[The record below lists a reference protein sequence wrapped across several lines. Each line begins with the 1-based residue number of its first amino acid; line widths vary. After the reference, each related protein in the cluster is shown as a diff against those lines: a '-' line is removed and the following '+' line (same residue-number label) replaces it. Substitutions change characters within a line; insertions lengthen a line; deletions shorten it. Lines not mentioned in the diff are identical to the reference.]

1 MRGCF
6 ITLEGIEGVGKST
19 NLEYVS
25 NLVREA
31 GHDVVMTR
39 EPGGTELA
47 ERIRDLVLMHSEER
61 VPPAAELLLMF
72 AARAV
77 HLENKILPALADGQW
92 VICDRFTDA
101 SYAYQGGGRGA
112 DKRFIARLEQDVQGD
127 LRPDLTLLL
136 DADPAIGMKR
146 ARERGKVDRFE
157 TERNNFFSNVRE
169 VYLERARSDP
179 DRIKV
184 IDAAA
189 SLDEV
194 RKAIRDEMKSVL

>member
-1 MRGCF
+1 
-6 ITLEGIEGVGKST
+6 
-19 NLEYVS
+19 
-25 NLVREA
+25 
-31 GHDVVMTR
+31 
-39 EPGGTELA
+39 
-47 ERIRDLVLMHSEER
+47 
-61 VPPAAELLLMF
+61 MF

-146 ARERGKVDRFE
+146 ARERGEVDRFE

-169 VYLERARSDP
+169 LYLERARSDP